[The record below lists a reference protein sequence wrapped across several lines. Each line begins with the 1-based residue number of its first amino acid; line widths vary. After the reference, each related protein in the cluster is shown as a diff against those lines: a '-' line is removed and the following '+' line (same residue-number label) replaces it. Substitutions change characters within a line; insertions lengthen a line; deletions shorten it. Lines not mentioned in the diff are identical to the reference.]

1 MAEELTY
8 RQAVE
13 LSGIWAHELIDEHE
27 QAGELF
33 GSQDHE

>member
-1 MAEELTY
+1 MMAEELTY

-13 LSGIWAHELIDEHE
+13 LSGTWAHELIDE